1 MAVKLYGEENLSL
14 FERIKRRRRS
24 TNPTCWTCKDY
35 PNCGMCSLRWFLR
48 RQPVS
53 SELPEELREAV
64 ITICKIATAWGCEFY
79 PDGGRFTSD
88 VINKLEQRGIIECV
102 RRGSNYTRSLF
113 TLNYEYSD
121 EVKALYKRYYE
132 RR

>member
-1 MAVKLYGEENLSL
+1 MAVKLSGEEDLSL

-24 TNPTCWTCKDY
+24 KVHACWVCKDY

-64 ITICKIATAWGCEFY
+64 ITICKIATWGCEFY

-88 VINKLEQRGIIECV
+88 VINKLEQRGIIECM

-113 TLNYEYSD
+113 TLNYEYND
-121 EVKALYKRYYE
+121 EVKTLYKRYYE